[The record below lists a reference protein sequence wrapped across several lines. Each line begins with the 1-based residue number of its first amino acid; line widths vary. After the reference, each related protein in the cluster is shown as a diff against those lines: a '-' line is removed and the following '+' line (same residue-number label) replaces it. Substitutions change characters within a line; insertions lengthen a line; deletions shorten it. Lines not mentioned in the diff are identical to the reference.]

1 MPVVPQNFRK
11 FYHPVDTALELKA
24 IGAAV
29 TTSTTHGSYY
39 IGGCQEVT
47 AFANITAVTVT
58 TGIFLVLEGGS
69 DASFTASREIARI
82 PVLTGNVG
90 ILNMSAITEQFDVT
104 YPYVRLKSVLG
115 ASDSLTF
122 SAYLCPDL
130 S

>member
-1 MPVVPQNFRK
+1 MPVVPQASRR

-29 TTSTTHGSYY
+29 TTSTTHGSYH
-39 IGGCQEVT
+39 IGGVQEVT

-58 TGIFLVLEGGS
+58 TGIFLVLEGGL
-69 DASFTASREIARI
+69 DAGFTGAREIARI

-90 ILNMSAITEQFDVT
+90 TINLSAITEQLDVT

-130 S
+130 T